1 MITSSEGKRSVSS
14 GPQDIRIDEAPAER
28 RPRLSTRSRK
38 ASGPAQDAPTKAAPL
53 SQRRFPFGPLGH
65 NVRRLRGSPD
75 GLLVAPF
82 AGGDTFGERPASVE
96 YVDRRFPARTKRG
109 TRKISGP
116 PIGSSSAGH
125 RSETTDA
132 TISCRSSCIRRSLRR
147 PVLLRCGATGCIWPY
162 GRNGSSN
169 RS

>member
-1 MITSSEGKRSVSS
+1 MKKFGLMTKVRSKSEKKADRTEKVPKDIPSEDMITSSEGKRSVSS

-82 AGGDTFGERPASVE
+82 AGGDPFGERPA
-96 YVDRRFPARTKRG
+96 
-109 TRKISGP
+109 
-116 PIGSSSAGH
+116 AG
-125 RSETTDA
+125 E
-132 TISCRSSCIRRSLRR
+132 
-147 PVLLRCGATGCIWPY
+147 
-162 GRNGSSN
+162 
-169 RS
+169 